1 MRLPERES
9 TPTDQDTPPSRGTN
23 GFSYTSPTN
32 GVSSPINSN
41 GVKKSAGALKSLE
54 ASGPSRVTL
63 PGTHLFEG
71 SSIDREEFIR
81 VVVQSLRD
89 IGYAESAAT
98 LEAESG
104 YVTESSE
111 VAEFRRNII
120 DGLWDDAKAIL
131 SHLSAAL
138 GENLW
143 EAEFLISQQKYLE
156 LLEAQLTGAALHVL
170 RDDLAPFVADS
181 DYLNSLSSYIMC
193 SGPEDLRA
201 QSGWDGAAGWSRH
214 RLLEDIQRYMP
225 SSIMLPRQRL
235 PTLLDQARSHQIHH
249 CLYHNAPSDSLSWS
263 LYKDHQCSGAI
274 FPRNT
279 TMILQMHEDEVWSV
293 EWSHSG
299 EYLASAGK
307 DTTAII
313 WRIGPEKDPLSRDCT
328 VQHYLRDHNY
338 SVGCLAWSLDDS
350 VLLTSAD
357 NVIKMWNTTTGSC
370 FKRLETHSE
379 TVTSL
384 AWLPD
389 GSGFISGGLDRRI
402 IHWSP
407 EGMIQDTWG
416 QTPVRITDMAI
427 TPDFA
432 RLVTVGINYQPI
444 GSGDAAFPPP
454 IARTSEGQPGSS
466 QTMASTNRLI
476 VYNLATKQPEL
487 SIPLNGDP
495 SSVKVSHDSQYALI
509 NHAPDEI
516 QLWNIRTGSQQ
527 RRYTGQKQG
536 QDVIRSCFGGVNGNF
551 VVSGSEDRK
560 VYIWQLDTGVL
571 LEVLE
576 GHGPGNVNSVAWH
589 PHNQQMFA
597 SASDDGTVRIWETI
611 PEEDDTSTPFADSTT
626 APRSD
631 KGKGKTRPSWS
642 MGDGAVF

>member
-1 MRLPERES
+1 MRLAERES
-9 TPTDQDTPPSRGTN
+9 TPTDQDSSPSRGTN
-23 GFSYTSPTN
+23 GFTHASPTN
-32 GVSSPINSN
+32 GVSSN
-41 GVKKSAGALKSLE
+41 GVKKSLTYKSSEALVT
-54 ASGPSRVTL
+54 PRVTL

-71 SSIDREEFIR
+71 SNIDREEFIR

-89 IGYAESAAT
+89 IGYVESAAT

-104 YVTESSE
+104 YVTESPD
-111 VAEFRRNII
+111 VVEFRQCII
-120 DGLWDDAKAIL
+120 DGLWDGAKSIL
-131 SHLSAAL
+131 THLSSTL
-138 GENLW
+138 GEDLL
-143 EAEFLISQQKYLE
+143 EAEFLINQQKYLE
-156 LLEAQLTGAALHVL
+156 LVEAQLTGAALRVL
-170 RDDLAPFVADS
+170 RDDLAPCVVDS

-225 SSIMLPRQRL
+225 SSVMLPRRRL
-235 PTLLDQARSHQIHH
+235 PTLLDQARSHQIHN
-249 CLYHNAPSDSLSWS
+249 CLYHNAPSTSLTWS

-299 EYLASAGK
+299 EYLATAGK
-307 DTTAII
+307 EKTAII
-313 WRIGPEKDPLSRDCT
+313 WRIGLEKDPLTRECT

-338 SVGCLAWSLDDS
+338 SVGCLAWSLDDA

-357 NVIKMWNTTTGSC
+357 NVIRMWNTTTGSC
-370 FKRLETHSE
+370 FKKIETHSE

-402 IHWSP
+402 MHWSP
-407 EGMIQDTWG
+407 DGIIRDSWG

-427 TPDFA
+427 TPDFT
-432 RLVTVGINYQPI
+432 RLVTVGINYNLTGPAEAGLPLSTARAS
-444 GSGDAAFPPP
+444 GSNGDSTETAP
-454 IARTSEGQPGSS
+454 
-466 QTMASTNRLI
+466 STNRLI
-476 VYNLATKQPEL
+476 VYSLATKQVEL

-495 SSVKVSHDSQYALI
+495 SSVKVSHDSQYALV

-516 QLWNIRTGSQQ
+516 QLWNIKSGAQQ
-527 RRYTGQKQG
+527 RRYTGQRQG

-589 PHNQQMFA
+589 PHNEQMFA

-611 PEEDDTSTPFADSTT
+611 PEEEDVSVPLADFTA

-631 KGKGKTRPSWS
+631 KGKGKTQPSWA
-642 MGDGAVF
+642 MGGGAVF